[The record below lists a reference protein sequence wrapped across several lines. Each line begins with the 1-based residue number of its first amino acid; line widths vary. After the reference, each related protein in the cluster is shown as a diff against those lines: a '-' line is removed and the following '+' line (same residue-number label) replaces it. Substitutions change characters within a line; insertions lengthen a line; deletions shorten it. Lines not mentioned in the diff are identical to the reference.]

1 MPTDDLSPHHGAAWL
16 HKPDSPEP
24 HSDDP
29 QRVDPHVDSQA
40 GQHNRGP
47 AHRFR
52 IVAIS
57 AAVLSVVT
65 GLAAALAVSMSGESR
80 DRAATSPTTSAPPT
94 GTTTTSVVVATERA
108 CAGLTAQTVTAGAG
122 DTATVAG
129 VIAAFEHA
137 YYVTRSAEQVLRLT
151 SPQAGLAHEP
161 LAAAITALPIGTTHC
176 VGVTSIAENTAEV
189 HLVEL
194 HPDGRRFDYLQV
206 INVSAVAPAGL
217 VITNIQKRGS

>member
-1 MPTDDLSPHHGAAWL
+1 MPADDLSRQHGAAWL

-24 HSDDP
+24 HSDAP
-29 QRVDPHVDSQA
+29 HRVDPHVENQA

-65 GLAAALAVSMSGESR
+65 GMAAALAVSMSGESR
-80 DRAATSPTTSAPPT
+80 DRADTSPTTSAPPT

-108 CAGLTAQTVTAGAG
+108 CAGLTAQTVTAGVG

-137 YYVTRSAEQVLRLT
+137 YYVTRNAEQVLRLT

-161 LAAAITALPIGTTHC
+161 LAAAIIALPIGTTHC
-176 VGVTSIAENTAEV
+176 IGVTSIAENTAEV

>member
-1 MPTDDLSPHHGAAWL
+1 MPADDLSRHHGAAWL

-24 HSDDP
+24 HSGDP
-29 QRVDPHVDSQA
+29 QRVDPYVDSQA

-80 DRAATSPTTSAPPT
+80 DRADTSPTTSAPPT
-94 GTTTTSVVVATERA
+94 GATTTSVVVATERA
-108 CAGLTAQTVTAGAG
+108 CAGVTAQIVTAGAG

-137 YYVTRSAEQVLRLT
+137 YYVTRSAEQVLRLA

-206 INVSAVAPAGL
+206 INVSAVEPAGL

>member
-1 MPTDDLSPHHGAAWL
+1 MPTDDLSRNHGAAWL
-16 HKPDSPEP
+16 HSPDSPEP
-24 HSDDP
+24 HSDEP
-29 QRVDPHVDSQA
+29 QRVDQHIDSQA
-40 GQHNRGP
+40 GQHGQYRGR

-52 IVAIS
+52 IVGIS
-57 AAVLSVVT
+57 AAFLSVVA
-65 GLAAALAVSMSGESR
+65 GSAAALAVSMSGGSE
-80 DRAATSPTTSAPPT
+80 DRADASSTTSAPQT
-94 GTTTTSVVVATERA
+94 GTTSVVVATERA
-108 CAGLTAQTVTAGAG
+108 CAGVTAQIATAGAG

-206 INVSAVAPAGL
+206 INVSAVGPAGL

>member
-1 MPTDDLSPHHGAAWL
+1 MPTDDLSRHHGAAWL
-16 HKPDSPEP
+16 HNPNSPES
-24 HSDDP
+24 HSDEP
-29 QRVDPHVDSQA
+29 QRVDQHVDSQP
-40 GQHNRGP
+40 GQHNRGR
-47 AHRFR
+47 AQRSR

-57 AAVLSVVT
+57 AAVLTVVS
-65 GLAAALAVSMSGESR
+65 GSAAALAVSMSGGSG
-80 DRAATSPTTSAPPT
+80 DRADTSATTSAPLT
-94 GTTTTSVVVATERA
+94 ASSAVVVTERA
-108 CAGLTAQTVTAGAG
+108 CAGVTAQIVTAGAG

-161 LAAAITALPIGTTHC
+161 LAAAITALPLGTTHC
-176 VGVTSIAENTAEV
+176 VGITSIAQNTAEV

-206 INVSAVAPAGL
+206 INVSGVAPAGL